1 MIIKAVVSSRK
12 NEWKRDSGK
21 RCDVQNG
28 LLLQVSVKRPGE
40 GQRVR
45 SWKVAAV
52 IVYSHSSVPHPL
64 GMMKL
69 VIVDSGAH
77 FRS

>member
-28 LLLQVSVKRPGE
+28 LLLQVSVKR
-40 GQRVR
+40 
-45 SWKVAAV
+45 
-52 IVYSHSSVPHPL
+52 HSLVPRPL
-64 GMMKL
+64 GMMKW